1 MIKEEYEKLVFWENI
16 LSHISREFTENTS
29 LGTII
34 KSIKARIKHYK
45 SVQSK
50 EEGIS

>member
-16 LSHISREFTENTS
+16 LSHISKEFNENTS

-34 KSIKARIKHYK
+34 RSIKARIKNYK
-45 SVQSK
+45 PV
-50 EEGIS
+50 